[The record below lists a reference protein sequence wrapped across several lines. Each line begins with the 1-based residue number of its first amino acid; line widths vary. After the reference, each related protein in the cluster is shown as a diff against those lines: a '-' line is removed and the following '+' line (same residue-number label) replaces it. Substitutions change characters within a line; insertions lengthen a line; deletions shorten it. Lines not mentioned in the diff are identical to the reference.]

1 MIAIAIML
9 TIAAFISIT
18 MAFTMR
24 KTMHSMKFNSIAFLL
39 VVAAIISYGFTA
51 VAAVPAGNVG
61 VPVIFG
67 QVQTQVLHEG
77 LNMKNPFAEIIPM
90 SIRTETYTMSAVM
103 EEGQQHRND
112 SIVALSKDGL
122 YMPLDVTVAY
132 RLVPSDAPW
141 VYRNLGGDY
150 VEKIVRPAS
159 RTAVREAVSKY
170 SSHEA
175 YSTKRNELTLKIQEE
190 LQASIAGLMGKYSD
204 FKGQGFEIQQVM
216 LRNVDLPEKVKTA
229 IEHKLEAEQQS
240 LQMKYVLEKEQQEAE
255 RKRIE
260 ARGIAD
266 FQDIVTKGINENLL
280 KWKGIE
286 ATNNL
291 SKSPNAKIII
301 IGSGKDGLPVILNA
315 SDK

>member
-1 MIAIAIML
+1 ML
-9 TIAAFISIT
+9 TIAVMLTIASLISIT
-18 MAFTMR
+18 MAFNMKRTI
-24 KTMHSMKFNSIAFLL
+24 HSMKFNSAAFML
-39 VVAAIISYGFTA
+39 VVATFIAYGFTA
-51 VAAVPAGNVG
+51 VAAIPAGNVG

-67 QVQTQVLHEG
+67 QVQNQVLSEG
-77 LNMKNPFAEIIPM
+77 LNVKNPFAEIVPM
-90 SIRTETYTMSAVM
+90 SIRTDTYTMSAVL
-103 EEGQQHRND
+103 EEGQQRRND
-112 SIVALSKDGL
+112 AIVALSKDGL

-132 RLVPSDAPW
+132 RLMPSDAPW

-190 LQASIAGLMGKYSD
+190 LQTSISALLTKYPD

-216 LRNVDLPEKVKTA
+216 LRNVDLPDKVKNA
-229 IEHKLEAEQQS
+229 IEQKLEAEQQS

-266 FQDIVTKGINENLL
+266 FQDIVTKDVNQNLL
-280 KWKGIE
+280 RWKGIE

-291 SKSPNAKIII
+291 AKSPNAKIII
-301 IGSGKDGLPVILNA
+301 IGSGKDGLPIILNT
-315 SDK
+315 SEK